1 MERLVAWERIAAALL
16 ALGLAGNAAFFF
28 LVVQPLA
35 EAQRGQDQRL
45 LTLQTHIRR
54 LHGQG
59 RALGAQIKT
68 LGEVEAY
75 REQFPERSGVARV
88 GEELARVARGL
99 NLKMPGITYQPEP
112 VKDADLLR
120 IRLSLAVEGEYG
132 QVRRFLHELEKRR
145 RYLVVERIGL
155 SEQRGQARGS
165 QVAMQL
171 SLAGYFR

>member
-1 MERLVAWERIAAALL
+1 MRGLAAWERIAAALL
-16 ALGLAGNAAFFF
+16 VVGLAANAAFFF

-35 EAQRGQDQRL
+35 EARRGQDQRL

-59 RALGAQIKT
+59 RALGGQIKT
-68 LGEVEAY
+68 LEKIETY
-75 REQFPERSGVARV
+75 REQFPERSGVARE
-88 GEELARVARGL
+88 GEELTRIARGL
-99 NLKMPGITYQPEP
+99 NLKMPGITYQSEP
-112 VKDADLLR
+112 MKDVELLR
-120 IRLSLAVEGEYG
+120 VRLSLAVEGEYG
-132 QVRRFLHELEKRR
+132 QVRRFLRELEKRR

-155 SEQRGQARGS
+155 SEQRGQARIS